1 MYSEAGSFYNPNEGK
16 EGAGEEAIKHRCNE
30 CLCFFIGLRLP
41 LCSLFKY
48 SCINN
53 YFVL

>member
-1 MYSEAGSFYNPNEGK
+1 MYSQAGSSYSLNDGK
-16 EGAGEEAIKHRCNE
+16 EGAGEEDIKHVQNE
-30 CLCFFIGLRLP
+30 CLYFFIGLRLP

-48 SCINN
+48 SCIN